1 VVGSASVID
10 SIPLP
15 LSFDSLVL
23 TIIVALP
30 FAAAAALI
38 LWPRQQITAMRWF
51 ALATALVATGLTA
64 YVTAAYDYGYANTV
78 GGTAD
83 TSGRFQFVQQWP
95 WLDDLGISFHVGVDG
110 IAVPMLLMTGIIY
123 PAAVAMTW
131 TTKSRVK
138 DYLVLLNLLV
148 GGVLGTFA
156 LIDLFFLFFFFE
168 IAVLPMYL
176 LIAYWGSTSRALRN
190 PLLGREHSFDR
201 TKEYSAMKL
210 VMVLVAGSV
219 LIWIALFAIYV
230 VSAKAGSG
238 LTGASAGTFGGT
250 FDLLALKNVTFTPS
264 FQKAV
269 FPFVLIGFGV
279 LAGLW
284 PLHTWSPDGHVAAPT
299 SVSMLHAG
307 VLMKLGAFGIIRVG
321 MELFPDGARA
331 WMPLLLVL
339 GSINVIYGSLS
350 AFSQRD
356 LKYVIGYSSVS
367 HMGYV
372 LVGLATLNTLGVTG
386 AVLQMFSHGIMTAL
400 LFAVVGVVY
409 ERAHTRDMT
418 SFEGLAKVMPI
429 AAFFFAVAG
438 LASLGLPGLSGFVAE
453 LLVFIG
459 LFKTYP
465 IAGALAVIGAAIA
478 AAYILRLMAKVFFG
492 PAQPRWAGLA
502 DMTVGERT
510 TAGVLALTLLV
521 VGLAPFYLIKLI
533 DSGVKAFSVVTG

>member
-1 VVGSASVID
+1 M
-10 SIPLP
+10 PYT
-15 LSFDSLVL
+15 FDSLVL
-23 TIIVALP
+23 TIIVSLP
-30 FAAAAALI
+30 FAAALALI
-38 LWPRQQITAMRWF
+38 LWPRERVTEMRWF
-51 ALATALVATGLTA
+51 ALGTSLVTAGLAA
-64 YVTAAYDYGYANTV
+64 YVTFAYDYGYTDPAN
-78 GGTAD
+78 
-83 TSGRFQFVQQWP
+83 RFQFVQQWD
-95 WLDDLGISFHVGVDG
+95 WLDDLGITFHIGVDG
-110 IAVPMLLMTGIIY
+110 IAVPMLLMSGIIY

-131 TTKSRVK
+131 STKDRVK

-148 GGVLGTFA
+148 GGVFGTFA

-176 LIAYWGSTSRALRN
+176 LIAYWGSTSPALKN
-190 PLLGREHSFDR
+190 PLLGTEHSFDR

-210 VMVLVAGSV
+210 VMMLVAGSV

-230 VSAKAGSG
+230 VAARAGD
-238 LTGASAGTFGGT
+238 GT
-250 FDLLALKNVTFTPS
+250 FDLLALKAVTFTPT

-321 MELFPDGARA
+321 MELFPEGARA

-372 LVGLATLNTLGVTG
+372 LVGLATLHTLGVTG

-400 LFAVVGVVY
+400 FFAIVGVVY

-418 SFEGLAKVMPI
+418 TFEGLAKMMPV

-465 IAGALAVIGAAIA
+465 IAGVFAVIGAAIT

-502 DMTVGERT
+502 DMTMGERV
-510 TAGVLALTLLV
+510 TAGVLSLALLV

-533 DSGVKAFSVVTG
+533 DSGVKAFPVVTG

>member
-1 VVGSASVID
+1 
-10 SIPLP
+10 
-15 LSFDSLVL
+15 
-23 TIIVALP
+23 
-30 FAAAAALI
+30 
-38 LWPRQQITAMRWF
+38 MRWF
-51 ALATALVATGLTA
+51 ALAAALVTTGLTV
-64 YVTAAYDYGYANTV
+64 YVTAAYDYGYAD
-78 GGTAD
+78 AA
-83 TSGRFQFVQQWP
+83 SRFQFVQQWP

-176 LIAYWGSTSRALRN
+176 LIAYWGSTSRALKN
-190 PLLGREHSFDR
+190 PLLGTEHSFDR

-219 LIWIALFAIYV
+219 LIWIALFATYV
-230 VSAKAGSG
+230 ASGGSG
-238 LTGASAGTFGGT
+238 GGVTGDGSGGLGTGT
-250 FDLLALKNVTFTPS
+250 FDLLALKNVNFTPL

-269 FPFVLIGFGV
+269 FPFILIGFGI

-321 MELFPDGARA
+321 MELFPDGART
-331 WMPLLLVL
+331 WMPLLLIL
-339 GSINVIYGSLS
+339 GSVNVIYGSLS

-372 LVGLATLNTLGVTG
+372 LVGLATLHTLGVTG

-453 LLVFIG
+453 LLVFLG

-465 IAGALAVIGAAIA
+465 IAGAIAVIGAAIT

-492 PAQPRWAGLA
+492 PAQPRWAGLK
-502 DMTVGERT
+502 DMTMGERA

-521 VGLAPFYLIKLI
+521 VGLAPFYLIKVI
-533 DSGVKAFSVVTG
+533 DSGVKAFAVVTG